1 MDEQLFFVGIREHQ
15 TVRKDLLQSS
25 KMLLDS
31 LKRHELYRRVKE
43 DKLRAVN
50 DLKRVFDELLILN
63 KKFRGKLPKVPVK
76 VPDVPM
82 REEPRPQALPKGAKS
97 SPLKQEKLQSSSKS
111 KLDLL
116 EEELAKVEARLGG
129 LE

>member
-1 MDEQLFFVGIREHQ
+1 MDDQLFFVGIREHQ
-15 TVRKDLLQSS
+15 SVRKDLLQSS

-50 DLKRVFDELLILN
+50 DLKRTFDELLILN
-63 KKFRGKLPKVPVK
+63 KKLRGKMPKVPVK

-82 REEPRPQALPKGAKS
+82 REEPRQQAMPKGKQV
-97 SPLKQEKLQSSSKS
+97 PLRQEKLQSSSKS

>member
-1 MDEQLFFVGIREHQ
+1 MDDQLFFVGIREHQ

-31 LKRHELYRRVKE
+31 LKRHELYRRVKD
-43 DKLRAVN
+43 DKLRAIY
-50 DLKRVFDELLILN
+50 DLKRVFDELLVLN
-63 KKFRGKLPKVPVK
+63 KKLRGKMPKVPVK

-82 REEPRPQALPKGAKS
+82 RDEPEVRVQPQKGKPVERRMERPS
-97 SPLKQEKLQSSSKS
+97 SAGKS

>member
-50 DLKRVFDELLILN
+50 DLKRVFDELLVLN

-82 REEPRPQALPKGAKS
+82 REEPQRVQAKGAKS
-97 SPLKQEKLQSSSKS
+97 APLRQERLQPVNKS

>member
-50 DLKRVFDELLILN
+50 DLKRVFDELLVLN

-82 REEPRPQALPKGAKS
+82 REEAQSRVQAKGAKS
-97 SPLKQEKLQSSSKS
+97 VPLKQERLQPVNKS